1 MIIDEVS
8 GFQNLAQF
16 AQAGSSRGLAEL
28 GGGEAEGLVESGG
41 EVVVAGE
48 AEIERQVGQ
57 GQVRLLRS
65 GQQLRPQAEQVL
77 VD

>member
-1 MIIDEVS
+1 MRS
-8 GFQNLAQF
+8 QSQNLAQF

-28 GGGEAEGLVESGG
+28 GRGEAEGLVESGG

-57 GQVRLLRS
+57 GQVRLFCRQGPEAGS
-65 GQQLRPQAEQVL
+65 AAGRTGTGG
-77 VD
+77 